1 MIQLSE
7 VIDLQNKAVV
17 VTANRE
23 AQETAATL
31 AAKLRSLADAIESH
45 NLPLRWVMVNVRDK
59 AIRVAEDDFKRIFDG
74 RDIECTREGREQC
87 VTAMAEHECG
97 YTFSSSIWR
106 PIDQAAKTTET
117 IKIEAPP
124 F

>member
-17 VTANRE
+17 VAKQRE
-23 AQETAATL
+23 TEEAAATL

-45 NLPLRWVMVNVRDK
+45 NLTLRGLTVDVRDK

-74 RDIECTREGREQC
+74 RDIECTREGRERF
-87 VTAMAEHECG
+87 VTATAEHECG
-97 YTFSSSIWR
+97 HAFSSLIWR
-106 PIDQAAKTTET
+106 PIEQATKTT
-117 IKIEAPP
+117 
-124 F
+124 